1 MGLVKKLKKNY
12 IFLLGKRDQEN
23 VFDDLLERKKKAF
36 LDYNN
41 KDLKKSKN

>member
-1 MGLVKKLKKNY
+1 MGLVKKIY

-23 VFDDLLERKKKAF
+23 VFDDLLERKKVF
-36 LDYNN
+36 LDRNN

>member
-1 MGLVKKLKKNY
+1 MGLVKKFKKIY

-23 VFDDLLERKKKAF
+23 VFDDLLERKKAF
-36 LDYNN
+36 LDCNN